1 MSSLHALTLA
11 DVLRGNARSYPERPA
26 VVCSD
31 HRNTYTEFDERVN
44 RLAGALAREGVSSG
58 ERVLWIGQNCHRVLE
73 LLLACAKLG
82 AIFCPAN
89 WRQSPAELA
98 FVVNDCDPRLVVW
111 QEEEIGDTAR
121 SARDLAGGEARWL
134 AHDAGEYETLLA
146 SGPADDPSAD
156 VDPSAPVLMMY
167 TAAFGGQPNGALLT
181 HEGLIAQNLV
191 MASVQGV
198 DSDYVYLNSGPL
210 FHIATFMTT
219 LATLHYGGNNVFMR
233 RFDAEDFCRVVEREG
248 VTGSFVV
255 GVMMQEVIE
264 ANKDRTYNL
273 KSLRTFPGP
282 PEWMEMTT
290 PDDSQWAKRPAGYG
304 QTEVGG
310 MATLNALGDPGMG
323 THGRPSPVLQVRIVG
338 PDDVEA
344 PPGEV
349 GEIVVRGPTVM
360 AGYWRR
366 PELTTERQRGDWHHT
381 NDLGRREPDGS
392 LSFIGPKTRIIK
404 SAAENIYPAEVE
416 ACIAQ
421 HPAVQEV
428 CVMGVPDPSWNQ
440 SVKAIVVLR
449 SGAHATAEDIIQHC
463 RERIASYKKPRS
475 VEFTGSLP
483 RTAMGLI
490 DRDAVDATFG
500 GGGYPGSGGI

>member
-1 MSSLHALTLA
+1 MPALTLA
-11 DVLRGNARSYPERPA
+11 DVLRGNARSYPERTA
-26 VVCSD
+26 TVCGE
-31 HRNTYTEFDERVN
+31 HRSTYPELDERVN
-44 RLAGALAREGVSSG
+44 RLAAALEREGVKTG

-82 AIFCPAN
+82 AIFCPSN
-89 WRQSPAELA
+89 WRQSAEELA
-98 FVVNDCDPRLVVW
+98 FVVGDCDPLLVVW
-111 QEEEIGDTAR
+111 QEEEIGDTAQA
-121 SARDLAGGEARWL
+121 AREKAGSGARWL
-134 AHDAGEYETLLA
+134 AHDGGEYESLLA
-146 SGPADDPSAD
+146 SGSPADPD
-156 VDPSAPVLMMY
+156 VNVEPTSPVLMMY
-167 TAAFGGQPNGALLT
+167 TAAFGGRPNGALLT

-191 MASVQGV
+191 MASVQDV
-198 DSDYVYLNSGPL
+198 DSNYVYLNSGPL

-219 LATLHYGGNNVFMR
+219 LATLHFGGSNVFMR

-290 PDDSQWAKRPAGYG
+290 PDDSPWAKRPAGYG

-323 THGRPSPVLQVRIVG
+323 SHGRPSPVLQVRIVG
-338 PDDVEA
+338 PDDAELPA
-344 PPGEV
+344 GEV

-366 PELTTERQRGDWHHT
+366 PELTAERERGGWHHT

-440 SVKAIVVLR
+440 SVKAVVVLR
-449 SGAHATAEDIIQHC
+449 SGSKASAQDIIEHC
-463 RERIASYKKPRS
+463 RARIASYKKPRS
-475 VEFTGSLP
+475 VEFTDALP
-483 RTAMGLI
+483 RTPAGLV
-490 DRDAVDATFG
+490 DRDAVDAAFG
-500 GGGYPGSGGI
+500 GGGYPGSGGG